1 MIAFDTNI
9 LLPALVTRHPKH
21 SEARTFIE
29 KHQHPKVCL
38 CELVLVETYVLLR
51 NPAISPCP
59 LTAPEA
65 ATIIRRLRTHPN
77 WRLIDYPGGLM
88 HPIWACAFQPNF
100 SRRRI
105 FDARLAQTLR
115 HHGVTEFATDNVK
128 DFQDFGFT
136 RVWSPFSPN
145 TYIQ

>member
-9 LLPALVTRHPKH
+9 LLPALVKKHPNHK
-21 SEARTFIE
+21 EARAFLE

-51 NPAISPCP
+51 NPATSPCP
-59 LTAPEA
+59 LTAAEA
-65 ATIIRRLRTHPN
+65 GSIIRQLRTHPH

-88 HPIWACAFQPNF
+88 HSIWELASQPGF
-100 SRRRI
+100 ARRRI

-115 HHGVTEFATDNVK
+115 HHGVTEFVTNNIK
-128 DFQDFGFT
+128 DFEGFGFD
-136 RVWSPFSPN
+136 RVWSPYSP
-145 TYIQ
+145 QPPR